1 MLRHPALAL
10 SAATAA
16 VVVVASASYWI
27 VEQPFL
33 RLKKRFEIARP
44 QPASDEVP
52 VASNPVF
59 PKRVPIRISTSN

>member
-44 QPASDEVP
+44 AS
-52 VASNPVF
+52 A
-59 PKRVPIRISTSN
+59 RIG